1 MPRRCTVCDH
11 AERAEIDRALI
22 RGTPLRDI
30 AGHYGLTKSAVE
42 RHQKEHLPK
51 VLMAAHEAEERVT
64 AAALLRDL
72 RRLQRRAEAIL
83 DRADGDD
90 DALALK
96 AVAELRQL
104 IAAALKGIETVELE
118 ARLDALE
125 QTLNPVQTT

>member
-11 AERAEIDRALI
+11 SERAEIDRTLI

-30 AGHYGLTKSAVE
+30 AGRFRLTKSAVE

-51 VLMAAHEAEERVT
+51 LLTDAAEAEERTT
-64 AAALLRDL
+64 AAALLSDL

-83 DRADGDD
+83 DRAEGTDD
-90 DALALK
+90 VLALK

-104 IAAALKGIETVELE
+104 VSVALKGVETVVLE
-118 ARLDALE
+118 ERLDTLE
-125 QTLNPVQTT
+125 RTLSPKRTA